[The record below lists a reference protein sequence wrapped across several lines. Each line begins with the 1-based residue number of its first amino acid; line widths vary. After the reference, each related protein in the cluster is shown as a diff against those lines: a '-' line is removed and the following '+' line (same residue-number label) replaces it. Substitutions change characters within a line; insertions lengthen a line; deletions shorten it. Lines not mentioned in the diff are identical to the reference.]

1 VKPPDR
7 APTAD
12 VRGTPAAKEDAG
24 MTRDKI
30 RAHTEEGMKKSLQA
44 LQDEFK
50 TLRGSRASQ
59 ALFEK
64 IRVDYYGQKTPI
76 NQVATI
82 SIPEARQVIIQPWD
96 RSVLGEIEKAI
107 QKSELSVNPN
117 NDGKVI
123 RINIPPLTE
132 DRRKELVKLTKG
144 MAENARVAIRNH
156 RRDANEEI
164 KKAQKASELS
174 EDEAK
179 KATDEIQ
186 KLTDRNIEEVNT
198 LLESK
203 EKEILE
209 V

>member
-1 VKPPDR
+1 
-7 APTAD
+7 
-12 VRGTPAAKEDAG
+12 

-30 RAHTEEGMKKSLQA
+30 RSQAEERMKKSIQSL
-44 LQDEFK
+44 LDEFK

-59 ALFEK
+59 SLFEK
-64 IRVDYYGQKTPI
+64 IRVEYYGNKVPL

-82 SIPEARQVIIQPWD
+82 SIPEARLVIIQPWD
-96 RSVLGEIEKAI
+96 RSVLAEIEKAI

-132 DRRKELVKLTKG
+132 DRRKELVKLTKTT
-144 MAENARVAIRNH
+144 AEQSRVSVRNV
-156 RRDANEEI
+156 RREANEEI
-164 KKAQKASELS
+164 KKAKSDSEMS

-186 KLTDRNIEEVNT
+186 KLTDKHIEEINK
-198 LLESK
+198 LLEAK

>member
-1 VKPPDR
+1 VTGAREGPS
-7 APTAD
+7 
-12 VRGTPAAKEDAG
+12 AKEDAG

-30 RAHTEEGMKKSLQA
+30 RAHSEEGMKKSLQA

-64 IRVDYYGQKTPI
+64 IRVDYYGQKVPI

-132 DRRKELVKLTKG
+132 DRRKELVKLTKN
-144 MAENARVAIRNH
+144 MAETARVAIRNH

-164 KKAQKASELS
+164 KKAQKSSELS
-174 EDEAK
+174 EDDAK

-186 KLTDRNIEEVNT
+186 KLTDRNIEEVNK
-198 LLESK
+198 LLEAK

>member
-1 VKPPDR
+1 
-7 APTAD
+7 
-12 VRGTPAAKEDAG
+12 

-30 RAHTEEGMKKSLQA
+30 RSQAEERMKKSIQSL
-44 LQDEFK
+44 LDEFK

-59 ALFEK
+59 SLFEK
-64 IRVDYYGQKTPI
+64 IRVEYYGNKVPL

-82 SIPEARQVIIQPWD
+82 SIPEARLVIIQPWD
-96 RSVLGEIEKAI
+96 RSVLAEIEKAI

-132 DRRKELVKLTKG
+132 DRRKELVKLTKTT
-144 MAENARVAIRNH
+144 AEQSRVSVRNV

-164 KKAQKASELS
+164 KKAKSDSELS
-174 EDEAK
+174 EDDAK

-186 KLTDRNIEEVNT
+186 KLTDKHIEEINK
-198 LLESK
+198 LLEAK

>member
-1 VKPPDR
+1 
-7 APTAD
+7 
-12 VRGTPAAKEDAG
+12 

-30 RAHTEEGMKKSLQA
+30 RSQAEERMKKSIQSL
-44 LQDEFK
+44 LDEFK

-59 ALFEK
+59 SLFEK
-64 IRVDYYGQKTPI
+64 IRVEYYGNKVPL

-82 SIPEARQVIIQPWD
+82 SIPEARLVIIQPWD
-96 RSVLGEIEKAI
+96 RSVLAEIEKAI

-132 DRRKELVKLTKG
+132 ERRKDLVKVTKTT
-144 MAENARVAIRNH
+144 AEQSRVSVRNV
-156 RRDANEEI
+156 RRDANEEV
-164 KKAQKASELS
+164 KKAKSDSELS

-186 KLTDRNIEEVNT
+186 KLTDKYIEEINK
-198 LLESK
+198 LLEAK

>member
-1 VKPPDR
+1 
-7 APTAD
+7 
-12 VRGTPAAKEDAG
+12 

-30 RAHTEEGMKKSLQA
+30 RAHSEEGMKKSLQA

-64 IRVDYYGQKTPI
+64 IRVDYYGQKVPI

-96 RSVLGEIEKAI
+96 RSVLTEIEKAI

-132 DRRKELVKLTKG
+132 DRRKELVKLTKT

-164 KKAQKASELS
+164 KKAQKSSELS

-186 KLTDRNIEEVNT
+186 KLTDRNIEEVNK
-198 LLESK
+198 LLEAK

>member
-1 VKPPDR
+1 
-7 APTAD
+7 
-12 VRGTPAAKEDAG
+12 

-30 RAHTEEGMKKSLQA
+30 RSQAEERMKKSIQS

-50 TLRGSRASQ
+50 TLRGNRASQ
-59 ALFEK
+59 SLFEK
-64 IRVDYYGQKTPI
+64 IRVDYYGDKVPL

-82 SIPEARQVIIQPWD
+82 SIPEARLVIIQPWD
-96 RSVLGEIEKAI
+96 RSVLSEIEKAI

-123 RINIPPLTE
+123 RIAIPPLTE
-132 DRRKELVKLTKG
+132 DRRKDLVKLTKNT
-144 MAENARVAIRNH
+144 AEQSRVAVRNV
-156 RRDANEEI
+156 RRDANEDI
-164 KKAQKASELS
+164 KKAKADGELS
-174 EDEAK
+174 EDDAK

-186 KLTDRNIEEVNT
+186 KLTDKCIEEINK
-198 LLESK
+198 LLEVK

>member
-1 VKPPDR
+1 
-7 APTAD
+7 
-12 VRGTPAAKEDAG
+12 

-30 RAHTEEGMKKSLQA
+30 KGQAEDRMKKSIQA

-59 ALFEK
+59 SLFEK
-64 IRVDYYGQKTPI
+64 IRVDYYGNKVPL
-76 NQVATI
+76 NQVATL
-82 SIPEARQVIIQPWD
+82 SIPEARLVIIQPWD
-96 RSVLGEIEKAI
+96 RSVLAEIEKAI

-132 DRRKELVKLTKG
+132 ERRKELVKVAKNT
-144 MAENARVAIRNH
+144 AEQSRVSVRNV
-156 RRDANEEI
+156 RRDANEDI
-164 KKAQKASELS
+164 KKSKADSELS

-179 KATDEIQ
+179 KAGDEIQ
-186 KLTDRNIEEVNT
+186 KLTDHYIEEINK
-198 LLESK
+198 LLEAK

>member
-1 VKPPDR
+1 
-7 APTAD
+7 
-12 VRGTPAAKEDAG
+12 

-64 IRVDYYGQKTPI
+64 IRVDYYGQKVPI

-132 DRRKELVKLTKG
+132 DRRKELVKLTKT

-164 KKAQKASELS
+164 KKAQKSSELS

-186 KLTDRNIEEVNT
+186 KLTDRNIEEVNK
-198 LLESK
+198 LLEAK

>member
-1 VKPPDR
+1 
-7 APTAD
+7 
-12 VRGTPAAKEDAG
+12 

-30 RAHTEEGMKKSLQA
+30 KSQAEERMKKSIQSL
-44 LQDEFK
+44 LDEFK

-59 ALFEK
+59 SLFEK
-64 IRVDYYGQKTPI
+64 IRVEYYGNKVPL

-82 SIPEARQVIIQPWD
+82 SIPEARLVIIQPWD
-96 RSVLGEIEKAI
+96 RSVLAEIEKAI

-132 DRRKELVKLTKG
+132 DRRKELVKLTKTT
-144 MAENARVAIRNH
+144 AEQSRVSVRNV

-164 KKAQKASELS
+164 KKAKSDSELS
-174 EDEAK
+174 EDDAK

-186 KLTDRNIEEVNT
+186 KLTDKHIEEINK
-198 LLESK
+198 LLEAK

>member
-1 VKPPDR
+1 
-7 APTAD
+7 
-12 VRGTPAAKEDAG
+12 

-30 RAHTEEGMKKSLQA
+30 RAHSEEGMKKSLQA

-64 IRVDYYGQKTPI
+64 IRVDYYGQKVPI

-156 RRDANEEI
+156 RRDGNEEI

-186 KLTDRNIEEVNT
+186 KLTDRNIEEVNK
-198 LLESK
+198 LLEAK
-203 EKEILE
+203 EKELLE

>member
-1 VKPPDR
+1 
-7 APTAD
+7 
-12 VRGTPAAKEDAG
+12 

-30 RAHTEEGMKKSLQA
+30 RSQAEERMKKSIQSL
-44 LQDEFK
+44 LDEFK

-59 ALFEK
+59 SLFEK
-64 IRVDYYGQKTPI
+64 IRVEYYGNKVPL

-82 SIPEARQVIIQPWD
+82 SIPEARLVIIQPWD
-96 RSVLGEIEKAI
+96 RSVLAEIEKAI

-132 DRRKELVKLTKG
+132 ERRKELVKLTKTT
-144 MAENARVAIRNH
+144 AEQSRVSVRNV
-156 RRDANEEI
+156 RREANEEI
-164 KKAQKASELS
+164 KKAKSDSELS

-186 KLTDRNIEEVNT
+186 KLTDKHIEEINK

>member
-1 VKPPDR
+1 
-7 APTAD
+7 
-12 VRGTPAAKEDAG
+12 

-30 RAHTEEGMKKSLQA
+30 KGQAEDRMKKSIQS

-64 IRVDYYGQKTPI
+64 IRVEYYGQKVPLH
-76 NQVATI
+76 QVATI
-82 SIPEARQVIIQPWD
+82 SIPEARMVIIQPWD
-96 RSVLGEIEKAI
+96 RSVLTEIEKAI
-107 QKSELSVNPN
+107 QKSELSVNPS

-132 DRRKELVKLTKG
+132 ERRKDLVKVAKNT
-144 MAENARVAIRNH
+144 AEQSRVSVRIL
-156 RRDANEEI
+156 RREANEEI
-164 KKAQKASELS
+164 KKAKSDSELS

-186 KLTDRNIEEVNT
+186 KLTDRYIEEINK
-198 LLESK
+198 LLEAK

>member
-1 VKPPDR
+1 
-7 APTAD
+7 
-12 VRGTPAAKEDAG
+12 

-30 RAHTEEGMKKSLQA
+30 RGQAEERMKKSIHA
-44 LQDEFK
+44 LQEEFK

-64 IRVDYYGQKTPI
+64 IRVEYYGNKVPL

-82 SIPEARQVIIQPWD
+82 SIPEARLVIIQPWD
-96 RSVLGEIEKAI
+96 RSVLSEIEKAI

-123 RINIPPLTE
+123 RISIPPLTE
-132 DRRKELVKLTKG
+132 DRRKELVKLSKNT
-144 MAENARVAIRNH
+144 AEQSRVAVRNA
-156 RRDANEEI
+156 RRDANEEV
-164 KKAQKASELS
+164 KKAKTDSELS

-179 KATDEIQ
+179 KATEEIQ
-186 KLTDRNIEEVNT
+186 KLTDKYIEEINKI
-198 LLESK
+198 LEAK

>member
-1 VKPPDR
+1 
-7 APTAD
+7 
-12 VRGTPAAKEDAG
+12 

-64 IRVDYYGQKTPI
+64 IRLDYYGQKVPI

-186 KLTDRNIEEVNT
+186 KLTDRNIEEVNK
-198 LLESK
+198 LLEAK

>member
-1 VKPPDR
+1 
-7 APTAD
+7 
-12 VRGTPAAKEDAG
+12 

-30 RAHTEEGMKKSLQA
+30 RSQAEERMKKAIQSLH
-44 LQDEFK
+44 DEFK

-59 ALFEK
+59 SLFEK
-64 IRVDYYGQKTPI
+64 IRVDYYGKLTPL

-82 SIPEARQVIIQPWD
+82 SIPEARLVIIQPWD
-96 RSVLGEIEKAI
+96 RSVLTEIEKAI

-132 DRRKELVKLTKG
+132 ERRKDLVKLTKNTT
-144 MAENARVAIRNH
+144 EQQRVAVRNA

-164 KKAQKASELS
+164 KTAKTDGELS

-186 KLTDRNIEEVNT
+186 KLTDRYIEEINK
-198 LLESK
+198 LLEAK

>member
-1 VKPPDR
+1 MAR
-7 APTAD
+7 
-12 VRGTPAAKEDAG
+12 E
-24 MTRDKI
+24 KI
-30 RAHTEEGMKKSLQA
+30 RGQAEDRMKKSIQS

-59 ALFEK
+59 SLFEK
-64 IRVDYYGQKTPI
+64 IRVEYYGQKVPLH
-76 NQVATI
+76 QVATI
-82 SIPEARQVIIQPWD
+82 SIPEARLVIIQPWD
-96 RSVLGEIEKAI
+96 RSVLTEIEKAI

-132 DRRKELVKLTKG
+132 DRRKDLVKVTKNT
-144 MAENARVAIRNH
+144 AEQSRVGVRAA

-164 KKAQKASELS
+164 KKAKTDAELS

-186 KLTDRNIEEVNT
+186 KLTDKYIDEINKV
-198 LLESK
+198 LEAK

>member
-1 VKPPDR
+1 
-7 APTAD
+7 
-12 VRGTPAAKEDAG
+12 

-30 RAHTEEGMKKSLQA
+30 RGQAEERMKKSIQA
-44 LQDEFK
+44 LHEEFK

-64 IRVDYYGQKTPI
+64 IRVDYYGNKVPL

-82 SIPEARQVIIQPWD
+82 SIPEARLVIIQPWD
-96 RSVLGEIEKAI
+96 RSVLAEIEKAI

-123 RINIPPLTE
+123 RISIPPLTE
-132 DRRKELVKLTKG
+132 DRRKELVKHTKNT
-144 MAENARVAIRNH
+144 AEQSRVSVRGV

-164 KKAQKASELS
+164 KKAKSDSELS

-186 KLTDRNIEEVNT
+186 KLTDKYIEEINK
-198 LLESK
+198 LLEAK